1 MIIGSISVYTHPDS
15 GVKENY
21 LYFLSRKGDGM
32 RLKEIRKQAGY
43 TQEQIAKMLEV
54 TQSAVSQWE
63 SGRKMP
69 LGKYRLKLERLFRT
83 KDITYLD
90 GEECEKKK

>member
-1 MIIGSISVYTHPDS
+1 
-15 GVKENY
+15 
-21 LYFLSRKGDGM
+21 M
-32 RLKEIRKQAGY
+32 RLKEVRKQAGY

-63 SGRKMP
+63 SGKKMP
-69 LGKYRLKLERLFRT
+69 LGKYRLKLERLFHT

-90 GEECEKKK
+90 GEVCEKKK

>member
-1 MIIGSISVYTHPDS
+1 
-15 GVKENY
+15 
-21 LYFLSRKGDGM
+21 M
-32 RLKEIRKQAGY
+32 RLKDVRLEAGY

-63 SGRKMP
+63 SGKKMP